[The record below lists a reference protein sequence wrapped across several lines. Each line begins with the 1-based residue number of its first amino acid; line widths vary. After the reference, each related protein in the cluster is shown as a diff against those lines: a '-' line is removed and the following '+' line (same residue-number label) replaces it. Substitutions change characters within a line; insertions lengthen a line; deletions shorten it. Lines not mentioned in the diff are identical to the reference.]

1 MNRVK
6 ASTVERLENR
16 LAALKD
22 QQAKLIARKKLIEST
37 QEAAE
42 RRRARKEEN
51 NRKYQFG
58 GLVKAAGLFEWD
70 KGQFLG
76 ALLSIKE
83 AEMNS
88 VTLTQ
93 FKTKG
98 DAFLAARENSRKNA
112 NEKSPGAQSNI
123 HGHINE
129 AHP

>member
-6 ASTVERLENR
+6 VSAVERLENR

-37 QEAAE
+37 QEAAV

-83 AEMNS
+83 AGLNS
-88 VTLTQ
+88 ATLAQ

-98 DAFLAARENSRKNA
+98 DAFLAVREKLRKDTK
-112 NEKSPGAQSNI
+112 EKSADARSDS
-123 HGHINE
+123 HDHANE